1 MNTKASIP
9 EIIGSMSLEEKV
21 GMLSGEGFW
30 RTKAVPRLG
39 VPGVMMTD
47 GPHGLRKQTDMAD
60 HLGLTKSV
68 PATCYP
74 PAVTLASSWDT
85 ELAAAVGAAI
95 GDEARAEG
103 VAVVL
108 GPGIN
113 MKRSPLC
120 GRNFEYFSEDPYLA
134 GKMAA
139 AYIRGLQGRGVGA
152 CLKHFAANN
161 QEYHRLV
168 NDSVVDERTLR
179 EIYLAA
185 FEIAVKESAP
195 WSLMCSYNRLN
206 GTHAAEHEW
215 LLRSVL
221 RDEWGHEGVVITDWG
236 AMNDRAASLRAGL
249 ELEMPGNGGQ
259 DDAIV
264 IRALREGRL
273 DPALVDEAVA
283 RLLRLVKKAGELPP
297 GDYRYDRDGHHAL
310 AGRAAEESVVLLKN
324 EGGAL
329 PLKPEARV
337 AVVGAFAKEPRYQ
350 GAGSSQIIPTRL
362 DAAYDELCALAGRA
376 LPYAAGFRLSGGE
389 PDPALRAEALALAAE
404 ADAVLVFAGLPSV
417 KESEGFDRDELSLPP
432 EQDALIEALAGL
444 RGGSGAAP
452 RVIVVLS
459 KGAPV
464 ELPWAQEVDAIV
476 EGYLGGQAG
485 GGAMARVLYGL
496 VNPSGKLAETFP
508 IKLDDTPSR
517 AYFPGTPE
525 RVEYREGLYIGY
537 RYHDSAGVAP
547 LYPFG
552 HGLSYTSFRYDGLVV
567 EALAGAPGES
577 PGAPAASPGGS
588 PSGGSGESG
597 LSSARPVPSGHD
609 IDAGRLRVRCRVTNT
624 GDRAGAEVVQLYVH
638 DPESSVYK
646 PAQELKGFMKLRL
659 EAGASAEA
667 AFELDARAFAFWD
680 RVSGSWQVEPGA
692 YELRVGA
699 SSRDIRLSA
708 QVELASSRWATRL
721 NADAA
726 LADGAADG
734 AAVAVSPADAIPAYR
749 EARVAGAHRVSD
761 ADFQALLGRALPP
774 PAPTRPFTWNSTLGQ
789 VAQTRL
795 GRLVLNAVVKTFT
808 KDFAQS
814 GDEALIAM
822 VMRSVVEMP
831 FRSLVL
837 MGGGKMSFQSA
848 GFILDLCNGRPLKAI
863 GRLLFGKGRY

>member
-1 MNTKASIP
+1 METKASIP

-39 VPGVMMTD
+39 VPSVMMTD

-113 MKRSPLC
+113 MKRNPLC
-120 GRNFEYFSEDPYLA
+120 GRNFEYFSEDPFLA

-139 AYIRGLQGRGVGA
+139 AFVRGLQGRGVGA

-168 NDSVVDERTLR
+168 NDSVVDGRTLR

-185 FEIAVKESAP
+185 FEIVVTESAP

-215 LLRSVL
+215 LLRRVL

-236 AMNDRAASLRAGL
+236 AMNDRPASLRAGL

-273 DPALVDEAVA
+273 DPALLDEAVA

-297 GDYRYDRDGHHAL
+297 GDYRYDRDGNHGL
-310 AGRAAEESVVLLKN
+310 ARRAAEEAVVLLKN

-337 AVVGAFAKEPRYQ
+337 AVIGAFAKEPRYQ

-362 DAAYDELCALAGRA
+362 DAAYGELCALAGRE
-376 LPYAAGFRLSGGE
+376 LPYAAGFGLSGGE

-404 ADAVLVFAGLPSV
+404 AQVVLVFAGLPSV
-417 KESEGFDRDELSLPP
+417 KESEGFDRDDLKLPP

-444 RGGSGAAP
+444 RGGSGVGP
-452 RVIVVLS
+452 RVVVVLS
-459 KGAPV
+459 NGAPV
-464 ELPWAQEVDAIV
+464 ELPWAQKVDAIV

-485 GGAMARVLYGL
+485 GGAIARVLYGL

-508 IKLDDTPSR
+508 VKLDDTPSR

-567 EALAGAPGES
+567 EREA
-577 PGAPAASPGGS
+577 
-588 PSGGSGESG
+588 
-597 LSSARPVPSGHD
+597 ARPVPSGFD
-609 IDAGRLRVRCRVTNT
+609 IDDGRILVRCRVTNT
-624 GDRAGAEVVQLYVH
+624 GDRAGAEVVQLYVR
-638 DPESSVYK
+638 DPESSAYK
-646 PAQELKGFMKLRL
+646 PLQELKGFMKLRL

-667 AFELDARAFAFWD
+667 AFELDARSFSYWD

-692 YELRVGA
+692 YEIRVGA

-708 QVELASSRWATRL
+708 RVELASSRWAARIK
-721 NADAA
+721 ASGGVAGA
-726 LADGAADG
+726 LADGG
-734 AAVAVSPADAIPAYR
+734 AAAVSPADAIPAYR
-749 EARVAGAHRVSD
+749 EARVGGAHRVSD
-761 ADFQALLGRALPP
+761 ADFEALLGRPLPP
-774 PAPTRPFTWNSTLGQ
+774 PAPMRPFTWNSTLGQ

-795 GRLVLNAVVKTFT
+795 GRLVLNAVIKTFT

-837 MGGGKMSFQSA
+837 MGGGKLSFQSA
-848 GFILDLCNGRPLKAI
+848 GFILDLCNGRPFKAI

>member
-1 MNTKASIP
+1 
-9 EIIGSMSLEEKV
+9 MSLEEKV

-39 VPGVMMTD
+39 LPGVMMTD
-47 GPHGLRKQTDMAD
+47 GPHGLRKQLDMAD

-103 VAVVL
+103 VAIVL
-108 GPGIN
+108 GPGVN

-120 GRNFEYFSEDPYLA
+120 GRNFEYYSEDPYLA

-139 AYIRGLQGRGVGA
+139 AFVRGLQGRGVGA

-185 FEIAVKESAP
+185 FETVVKESEP

-206 GTHAAEHEW
+206 GIHAAEHEW
-215 LLRSVL
+215 LLRRVL

-236 AMNDRAASLRAGL
+236 AMNDRPASLRAGL

-283 RLLRLVKKAGELPP
+283 RLLGLVKKAGELPS
-297 GDYRYDRDGHHAL
+297 GEYRYDRDGHHAL
-310 AGRAAEESVVLLKN
+310 ARRAAEESVVLLRN

-329 PLKPEARV
+329 PLKPQARV

-404 ADAVLVFAGLPSV
+404 AQVVLVFAGLPSV
-417 KESEGFDRDELSLPP
+417 KESEGFDRDDLKLPP
-432 EQDALIEALAGL
+432 EQDALIEALAAL
-444 RGGSGAAP
+444 RGRSGAGP
-452 RVIVVLS
+452 RIVVVLS
-459 KGAPV
+459 NGAPV
-464 ELPWAQEVDAIV
+464 ELPWADKVDAIV

-485 GGAMARVLYGL
+485 GGAIARVLFGL
-496 VNPSGKLAETFP
+496 ANPSGKLAETFP
-508 IKLDDTPSR
+508 LTLDDTPSR

-547 LYPFG
+547 RYPFG
-552 HGLSYTSFRYDGLVV
+552 HGLSYTSFSYDGLVV
-567 EALAGAPGES
+567 EAIDFAQGAR
-577 PGAPAASPGGS
+577 GASAASPGRS
-588 PSGGSGESG
+588 PGGEREA
-597 LSSARPVPSGHD
+597 ARPVPAGYD
-609 IDAGRLRVRCRVTNT
+609 IDAGRILVRCRVTNT
-624 GDRAGAEVVQLYVH
+624 GGRTGAEVVQLYVR

-646 PAQELKGFMKLRL
+646 PLQELKGFMKLRL

-667 AFELDARAFAFWD
+667 SFELDARSFAFWD
-680 RVSGSWQVEPGA
+680 RLSGSWQAEPGA

-708 QVELASSRWATRL
+708 RVELASSRWAARL
-721 NADAA
+721 GASG
-726 LADGAADG
+726 GAA
-734 AAVAVSPADAIPAYR
+734 ADRLAAYR

-761 ADFQALLGRALPP
+761 ADFEALLGRALPP

-789 VAQTRL
+789 VARTRL
-795 GRLVLNAVVKTFT
+795 GRMVLNAVVKTFT

-837 MGGGKMSFQSA
+837 MGGGKLSFRSA
-848 GFILDLCNGRPLKAI
+848 GFILDLCNGRPFKALS
-863 GRLLFGKGRY
+863 RLLFGKGRY

>member
-9 EIIGSMSLEEKV
+9 EIVGSMSLEEKV

-30 RTKAVPRLG
+30 HTKAIPRLG
-39 VPGVMMTD
+39 VSGIMMTD

-103 VAVVL
+103 VAIVL

-120 GRNFEYFSEDPYLA
+120 GRNFEYYSEDPCLA
-134 GKMAA
+134 GTMAA
-139 AYIRGLQGRGVGA
+139 AFVRGLQGRGVGA

-168 NDSVVDERTLR
+168 NDSVVDDRTLR

-185 FEIAVKESAP
+185 FETVVKESAP

-206 GTHAAEHEW
+206 GTHAAEHAW
-215 LLRSVL
+215 LLRRVL

-236 AMNDRAASLRAGL
+236 AMNDRPASLRAGL

-259 DDAIV
+259 SDAIV

-283 RLLRLVKKAGELPP
+283 RLLKLVQKAGELAP
-297 GDYRYDRDGHHAL
+297 GEYRYDRDEHHGL
-310 AGRAAEESVVLLKN
+310 ARRAAEESIVLLKN

-329 PLKPEARV
+329 PLKPQARV

-362 DAAYDELCALAGRA
+362 DAAYSELCALVGRE
-376 LPYAAGFRLSGGE
+376 LPYAAGFTLSGGQ
-389 PDPALRAEALALAAE
+389 PDPALQVEALALAAE
-404 ADAVLVFAGLPSV
+404 AQVVVVFAGLPSV
-417 KESEGFDRDELSLPP
+417 KESEGFDRDDLKLPP
-432 EQDALIEALAGL
+432 EQDALIEALAEL
-444 RGGSGAAP
+444 RGGSGVGP
-452 RVIVVLS
+452 RVVVVLS
-459 KGAPV
+459 NGAPV
-464 ELPWAQEVDAIV
+464 ELPWAHKVDAIV

-485 GGAMARVLYGL
+485 GGAIARVLYGL

-508 IKLDDTPSR
+508 VKLDDTPSR

-552 HGLSYTSFRYDGLVV
+552 HGLSYTSFRYDELVV
-567 EALAGAPGES
+567 EALAGAPGTPGES
-577 PGAPAASPGGS
+577 LGAPAASPGG
-588 PSGGSGESG
+588 GR
-597 LSSARPVPSGHD
+597 SSARPVPVGFD
-609 IDAGRLRVRCRVTNT
+609 IDAGRLRVRCRVSNT
-624 GDRAGAEVVQLYVH
+624 GDRAGAEVVQLYVR
-638 DPESSVYK
+638 DPDSSAYK
-646 PAQELKGFMKLRL
+646 PFQELKGFTKLRL
-659 EAGASAEA
+659 EAGASAKA
-667 AFELDARAFAFWD
+667 TFELDARAFSYWD

-692 YELRVGA
+692 YELRIGA
-699 SSRDIRLSA
+699 SSRDIRLAA
-708 QVELASSRWATRL
+708 QVELASSRWTTHS
-721 NADAA
+721 NAAGA
-726 LADGAADG
+726 LADGA
-734 AAVAVSPADAIPAYR
+734 AVSPADAIPAYR
-749 EARVAGAHRVSD
+749 EARVGGVHRVSD
-761 ADFQALLGRALPP
+761 ADFQALLGRPLPP

-837 MGGGKMSFQSA
+837 MGGGKMSFQSD
-848 GFILDLCNGRPLKAI
+848 GFILDLCNGRPFKAI

>member
-30 RTKAVPRLG
+30 RTKAIPRLG

-139 AYIRGLQGRGVGA
+139 AYVRGLQGRGVGA

-215 LLRSVL
+215 LLRRVL

-236 AMNDRAASLRAGL
+236 AMNDRPASLRAGL

-283 RLLRLVKKAGELPP
+283 RLLRLVKKAGELTP
-297 GDYRYDRDGHHAL
+297 GEYRYDRDEHHVL

-389 PDPALRAEALALAAE
+389 PDPALRAEALALAAQ

-459 KGAPV
+459 NGAPV

-496 VNPSGKLAETFP
+496 ANPSGKLAETFP

-567 EALAGAPGES
+567 EGEAARSVS
-577 PGAPAASPGGS
+577 PGF
-588 PSGGSGESG
+588 
-597 LSSARPVPSGHD
+597 D
-609 IDAGRLRVRCRVTNT
+609 IDAGRLSVRCRVTNT
-624 GDRAGAEVVQLYVH
+624 GDRAGSEVVQLYVR
-638 DPESSVYK
+638 DPESSAYK
-646 PAQELKGFMKLRL
+646 PLQELKDFTKLRL

-667 AFELDARAFAFWD
+667 TFELDARSFSYWD

-692 YELRVGA
+692 YEIRVGA

-708 QVELASSRWATRL
+708 RVELASSRWAARL
-721 NADAA
+721 GASGGAVGA
-726 LADGAADG
+726 LADGG
-734 AAVAVSPADAIPAYR
+734 AAAVSPADAIPAYR
-749 EARVAGAHRVSD
+749 EARVGGAHRVSD
-761 ADFQALLGRALPP
+761 ADFEALLGRPLPP
-774 PAPTRPFTWNSTLGQ
+774 PAPARPFTWNSTLGQ
-789 VAQTRL
+789 VARTRL

-837 MGGGKMSFQSA
+837 MGGGKLSFRSA
-848 GFILDLCNGRPLKAI
+848 GFILDLCNGRPFKAI

>member
-1 MNTKASIP
+1 MDTKASLQ
-9 EIIGSMSLEEKV
+9 EIMGAMSREEKV

-39 VPGVMMTD
+39 LPGIMMTD
-47 GPHGLRKQTDMAD
+47 GPHGLRKQLDMAD

-103 VAVVL
+103 VALVL
-108 GPGIN
+108 GPGVN

-120 GRNFEYFSEDPYLA
+120 GRNFEYYSEDPYLA

-139 AYIRGLQGRGVGA
+139 AFVRGLQGRGVGA

-179 EIYLAA
+179 EIYLSA
-185 FEIAVKESAP
+185 FEIVVKEGAP

-215 LLRSVL
+215 LLRRVL

-236 AMNDRAASLRAGL
+236 AMNDRPASLRAGL

-259 DDAIV
+259 NNAIV

-273 DPALVDEAVA
+273 DPILVDEAVA
-283 RLLRLVKKAGELPP
+283 RLLGLVKKAGELPSA
-297 GDYRYDRDGHHAL
+297 DYSYDRDEHHNL
-310 AGRAAEESVVLLKN
+310 ARRAAEESVVLLRN

-329 PLKPEARV
+329 PLKPKARV

-362 DAAYDELCALAGRA
+362 DAAYDELCALVGRE
-376 LPYAAGFRLSGGE
+376 LPFAAGFRLSGGE

-404 ADAVLVFAGLPSV
+404 AETVLVFAGLPSV

-432 EQDALIEALAGL
+432 EQNALIGALAEL
-444 RGGSGAAP
+444 RGRSGSGP
-452 RVIVVLS
+452 RVVVVLS
-459 KGAPV
+459 NGSPV
-464 ELPWAQEVDAIV
+464 QLPWAEEVDAIV

-508 IKLDDTPSR
+508 FKLDDTPSR

-525 RVEYREGLYIGY
+525 RAEYREGLYIGY

-552 HGLSYTSFRYDGLVV
+552 HGLSYTSFRYDELIIEAIDLAQGA
-567 EALAGAPGES
+567 ALALAPG
-577 PGAPAASPGGS
+577 GAR
-588 PSGGSGESG
+588 GEG
-597 LSSARPVPSGHD
+597 QASARPVPSGFD

-624 GDRAGAEVVQLYVH
+624 GLRVGAEVVQLYVR
-638 DPESSVYK
+638 DPASTAYK
-646 PAQELKGFMKLRL
+646 ALQELKGFTKLRL

-667 AFELDARAFAFWD
+667 AFELDARSFAFWD
-680 RVSGSWQVEPGA
+680 RISGSWQVEPGA
-692 YELRVGA
+692 YEIRVGA
-699 SSRDIRLSA
+699 SSREIRLAA
-708 QVELASSRWATRL
+708 QLELASSRWAARL
-721 NADAA
+721 AA
-726 LADGAADG
+726 LGGVPATD
-734 AAVAVSPADAIPAYR
+734 AVAATDRLPAYR

-761 ADFQALLGRALPP
+761 ADFEALLGRPLPP

-789 VAQTRL
+789 VAHTRL

-837 MGGGKMSFQSA
+837 MGGGKLSFQSA
-848 GFILDLCNGRPLKAI
+848 GFILDLCNGSPLKAI
-863 GRLLFGKGRY
+863 ARLICGKGRY